1 MAIDIRCEDVVTRR
15 DHIEMLKHERQAAVE
30 AEAAR
35 SAKYEATLA
44 EAKTAFEEKVDAE
57 MAKQAEE
64 EEEPE
69 EGEEPKPKK
78 ERPNF
83 DLIEFKTEFDANNPT
98 IEIPAEVV
106 DDIDNDYDLPYSAP
120 SFEKE

>member
-1 MAIDIRCEDVVTRR
+1 
-15 DHIEMLKHERQAAVE
+15 
-30 AEAAR
+30 
-35 SAKYEATLA
+35 
-44 EAKTAFEEKVDAE
+44 
-57 MAKQAEE
+57 MAKEADEE
-64 EEEPE
+64 VEPE

-78 ERPNF
+78 ERPDF

-120 SFEKE
+120 SFEKEWKNYISQAVRFETVLGDTSLQKLKL